1 MSDGRVTTEEIK
13 LAIATT
19 AYCIRRHDMPELLP
33 ALDRDGEKL
42 VGGAA

>member
-1 MSDGRVTTEEIK
+1 MSDSGTTIEEIE

-33 ALDRDGEKL
+33 AKAL
-42 VGGAA
+42 